1 MIQPLATALPLMVTV
16 GNHEID
22 SSANREL
29 DMTGGDSGGECGVA
43 TLKRFPYLGS
53 SVEKMWYS
61 FDYGSVH
68 VVMLSSEHPSTPQVA
83 FFQNDLASVNRSAT
97 PWVLAL
103 LHRPPFASVSKNS
116 SISNELAA
124 AWHPVFVE
132 AGVDMVRKMQWLR
145 CPV

>member
-1 MIQPLATALPLMVTV
+1 
-16 GNHEID
+16 
-22 SSANREL
+22 
-29 DMTGGDSGGECGVA
+29 
-43 TLKRFPYLGS
+43 
-53 SVEKMWYS
+53 
-61 FDYGSVH
+61 VH

-116 SISNELAA
+116 SISDELAA